1 MLRGKIKFTG
11 KTVIDD
17 SILIAVS
24 TAIICL
30 LSPITF
36 KLDSGT
42 THYLQSLT
50 VVWFAMVL
58 GSRIGLTSAVL
69 YLILGGLG
77 FNVFIE
83 ASSGW
88 AEFIGDKGGYLLS
101 FPIATYLVGAAGEY
115 FVKRNYFQKLK
126 FFISALILF
135 SSQVVIEVLGSIRA
149 QASIPSTP
157 SPINSINNEMPG
169 ILVKTSIGTLL
180 IVILIRGL
188 SRSKS

>member
-101 FPIATYLVGAAGEY
+101 FPIATYLVGVAGEY

>member
-88 AEFIGDKGGYLLS
+88 AEFIGDEDLLS
-101 FPIATYLVGAAGEY
+101 FPIAAYLVGVAGEY
-115 FVKRNYFQKLK
+115 FVKRNYFHKLK

>member
-88 AEFIGDKGGYLLS
+88 AEFIGDQGGYLLS
-101 FPIATYLVGAAGEY
+101 FPIATYLVGVAGEY

-149 QASIPSTP
+149 KASIPS
-157 SPINSINNEMPG
+157 INSINNEMPG

>member
-1 MLRGKIKFTG
+1 MLRGNLKITG
-11 KTVIDD
+11 NTVIDD
-17 SILIAVS
+17 SILTAVA
-24 TAIICL
+24 TGIICL
-30 LSPITF
+30 LGPITF

-42 THYLQSLT
+42 THSLQSLLA
-50 VVWFAMVL
+50 VWFALVL
-58 GSRIGLTSAVL
+58 GSRIGLTSVLL

-88 AEFIGDKGGYLLS
+88 SKFIGTSGGYLLS
-101 FPIATYLVGAAGEY
+101 FPIAAYLVGVVGEY
-115 FVKRNYFQKLK
+115 FIKQSYFQKLK

-135 SSQVVIEVLGSIRA
+135 ISQLLIVVLGSVWAMAIKLELK
-149 QASIPSTP
+149 
-157 SPINSINNEMPG
+157 SPLFAINNYMPG
-169 ILVKTSIGTLL
+169 ILVKTAIGTLL